1 MNRYGWYYLDK
12 SERRALFCLLLV
24 IFLIFCARRWFSE
37 SREQNSGGAGTVSVE
52 WQSFERQMRSD
63 SVRQIHRTEKEGIRS
78 AALFPF
84 DPNRADSATFVRL
97 GLRPWQARNALRY
110 REKGGRWRC
119 ADDFARL
126 YGLSR
131 EDFLLLRPYI
141 RIPAEKEAG
150 CGAVRAEKR
159 DTFRTK
165 YPEKYAEG
173 TVIDLNGADTTAL
186 QHIPGIGSY
195 YSGKICR
202 YRERMG
208 GFVSVSQIAEV
219 EGLPQGVERW
229 FSVEAD
235 VKVRSINVNK
245 ASFKELVRHPYLS
258 YEQVKDITEYIR
270 KHGDIQDWSD
280 LRLSRHF
287 SDADF
292 QRLRPYFV
300 FH

>member
-24 IFLIFCARRWFSE
+24 IFLIFCARRWLL
-37 SREQNSGGAGTVSVE
+37 SGERQDDGDAGTVSVE

-63 SVRQIHRTEKEGIRS
+63 STRQARRNGGIRA

-110 REKGGRWRC
+110 REKGGRWRS

-150 CGAVRAEKR
+150 GGAVRAEKR
-159 DTFRTK
+159 DTFRTR

-173 TVIDLNGADTTAL
+173 TVIDLNEADTTTL
-186 QHIPGIGSY
+186 QRIPGIGSY

-229 FSVEAD
+229 FSVAAD
-235 VKVRSINVNK
+235 VEVRKINVNK
-245 ASFKELVRHPYLS
+245 ATFKELVRHPYLS
-258 YEQVKDITEYIR
+258 YEQVKVITEYIR
-270 KHGDIQDWSD
+270 KHGDIRDWSD
-280 LRLSRHF
+280 LRLSGQF

-292 QRLRPYFV
+292 RRLRPYFV

>member
-1 MNRYGWYYLDK
+1 MKRYKWYYPDR
-12 SERRALFCLLLV
+12 SERRALFFLLLV
-24 IFLIFCARRWFSE
+24 VLLFFCVRRRVL
-37 SREQNSGGAGTVSVE
+37 REGEENDTGSGTVSVE
-52 WQSFERQMRSD
+52 WQSFERQMQAD
-63 SVRQIHRTEKEGIRS
+63 SVRLAHRRKGVR
-78 AALFPF
+78 AVALFPF

-97 GLRPWQARNALRY
+97 GLHPWQARNALRY
-110 REKGGRWRC
+110 RAKGGRWRN

-141 RIPAEKEAG
+141 RISAENEE
-150 CGAVRAEKR
+150 VRTVSR

-173 TVIDLNGADTTAL
+173 TVIDLNEADTTAL
-186 QHIPGIGSY
+186 QRIPGIGSY
-195 YSGKICR
+195 YSNKICR

-229 FSVEAD
+229 FSVDAD
-235 VKVRSINVNK
+235 VEVRKINVNK
-245 ASFKELVRHPYLS
+245 ATFKELVHHPYLN
-258 YEQVKDITEYIR
+258 YEQVKVITEYIR
-270 KHGDIQDWSD
+270 KHGDLQDWSD
-280 LRLSRHF
+280 LRLSPQF
-287 SDADF
+287 SDMDF
-292 QRLRPYFV
+292 QRLRTYFV

>member
-24 IFLIFCARRWFSE
+24 IFLIFCVRYWLLSK
-37 SREQNSGGAGTVSVE
+37 REQNDSGAGTVSVE

-63 SVRQIHRTEKEGIRS
+63 SVKQSHQKEGVRQ
-78 AALFPF
+78 ATLFPF

-110 REKGGRWRC
+110 REKGGRWRS

-131 EDFLLLRPYI
+131 KDFLLLRPYI
-141 RIPAEKEAG
+141 RISGEKEEK
-150 CGAVRAEKR
+150 VRIPRTERK
-159 DTFRTK
+159 DTFLTK

-173 TVIDLNGADTTAL
+173 TVIDLNEADTTTL

-229 FSVEAD
+229 FSVKSDAEIR
-235 VKVRSINVNK
+235 KINVNK
-245 ASFKELVRHPYLS
+245 ATFKELVRHPYLS
-258 YEQVKDITEYIR
+258 YEQVKVITEYIR
-270 KHGDIQDWSD
+270 KHGGIQDWSD
-280 LRLSRHF
+280 LRLSRQF

-292 QRLRPYFV
+292 QRLRPYFI